1 MKTLLTIFL
10 ALLALAFLI
19 LMGCADNTAIAFT
32 YFLLAMC
39 AVFCASCIHWNIIP
53 EK

>member
-1 MKTLLTIFL
+1 MKKFLVIFL

-19 LMGCADNTAIAFT
+19 LMGCADYPATFV

-39 AVFCASCIHWNIIP
+39 AGFCASCIHWNIIP